1 MRAKKHE
8 LVPEIDAA
16 SRSALHLPGLFE
28 APRCKAGRTPADLY
42 LSHVSVPMYAEAKVI
57 RPVGKPFDFG
67 PADLRSGR
75 TVNGQKHGVASV
87 SDVQIA
93 MRDWQGA
100 FQDSS
105 WTKRNPRMAGSLT
118 TVNDWSGRQDSNLR
132 PLRPERSALPD

>member
-8 LVPEIDAA
+8 VVPEIGAP
-16 SRSALHLPGLFE
+16 SRSELSLAGLIE
-28 APRCKAGRTPADLY
+28 APRCKAGRALAELCPDRET
-42 LSHVSVPMYAEAKVI
+42 VPMYAKAKVI
-57 RPVGKPFDFG
+57 RQVGKPFDFG

-87 SDVQIA
+87 SDVQVA

-100 FQDSS
+100 FQNGS

-118 TVNDWSGRQDSNLR
+118 TLNDWSGRQDSNLR